1 VTLSKLDQLPDSPR
15 QMLNSS
21 WCQWPF
27 TRPQS
32 EDLSGP
38 VLSRAVLHA
47 SDFLAFG
54 EGFNAAN
61 LVMPDR
67 A

>member
-1 VTLSKLDQLPDSPR
+1 
-15 QMLNSS
+15 MLNSS